1 MRYCY
6 TEAAK
11 AEITIEFTLSDLR
24 ELRDVLKAAADAEGS
39 SYRIRRLSEELTT
52 AQREGA
58 DSLRRFADEIA
69 RQIREADDAR

>member
-11 AEITIEFTLSDLR
+11 AEITLEFTLSDLS
-24 ELRDVLKAAADAEGS
+24 ELRDAVKAAADAEGA

-58 DSLRRFADEIA
+58 DSLRRFAEELA
-69 RQIREADDAR
+69 RQTREAE